1 MDLPED
7 AVSISGEAEAAAA
20 ETAPAANVELETLA
34 REKAELQDLLLRRQ
48 ADHEN
53 FRRRMEKERIESAE
67 YGAMDAVKAFLPV
80 LDDFERA
87 VGVECGDK
95 EYARGMELIY
105 QRTLDTLK
113 KLGAANQKALV
124 DLAKKMEPGFWT
136 SSLKADEDSSKRL
149 TEGGMTLVKVPPQ
162 MMADLSK
169 KTAPMIAEFIKR
181 VPASEKPI
189 KAYLVEMKRA

>member
-20 ETAPAANVELETLA
+20 ETTPAVNAELETLA

-48 ADHEN
+48 ADYEN
-53 FRRRMEKERIESAE
+53 SRRRMEKERIESAE

-87 VGVECGDK
+87 IGVACADK
-95 EYARGMELIY
+95 DYARGMELIY

-113 KLGAANQKALV
+113 KLGLEPMVAEGTTFDPHLHHAIEMVSETEAADQTVLGEFQRGYHFKGRLLRPALV
-124 DLAKKMEPGFWT
+124 RVA
-136 SSLKADEDSSKRL
+136 
-149 TEGGMTLVKVPPQ
+149 VK
-162 MMADLSK
+162 
-169 KTAPMIAEFIKR
+169 
-181 VPASEKPI
+181 
-189 KAYLVEMKRA
+189 